1 MEQKHQDLS
10 KEITL
15 GNITDIGW
23 LWGQFESMRYYGAHL
38 LWHCFDLQVM
48 PTIENKFTRIRA
60 RNFSCPIFSNGS
72 DGSS

>member
-38 LWHCFDLQVM
+38 L
-48 PTIENKFTRIRA
+48 
-60 RNFSCPIFSNGS
+60 
-72 DGSS
+72 